1 VPHTGLRDLVIE
13 VAAQEGV
20 PIQFDRVAG
29 GGTDAGKIQLYGAG
43 VPSLVVGVA
52 VRYIHTHAAILHRD
66 DFDQA
71 ARLMTAVAKR
81 LDTAT
86 VTQLRA

>member
-1 VPHTGLRDLVIE
+1 VP
-13 VAAQEGV
+13 A
-20 PIQFDRVAG
+20 
-29 GGTDAGKIQLYGAG
+29 
-43 VPSLVVGVA
+43 LVVGVA

-71 ARLMTAVAKR
+71 AHLMTAVVKR

-86 VTQLRA
+86 VTQLRS